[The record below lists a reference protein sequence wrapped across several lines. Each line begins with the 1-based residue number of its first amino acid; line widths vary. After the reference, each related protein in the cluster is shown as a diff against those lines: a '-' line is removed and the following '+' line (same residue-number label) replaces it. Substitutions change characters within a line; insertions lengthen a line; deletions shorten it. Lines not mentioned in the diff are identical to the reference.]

1 MWEDPI
7 VSEIRKVRDEELNLE
22 KIIHQVYADA
32 IGALKLYDATKR
44 SLEARQVSFTYAQE
58 RFDVGV
64 LNSFDFSQIKNQL
77 VRANS
82 DFLTA
87 KYDFIFRVK
96 LLEYYYGIPVENL
109 N

>member
-1 MWEDPI
+1 MLLEKQKT
-7 VSEIRKVRDEELNLE
+7 VLSEEELALE

-32 IGALKLYDATKR
+32 VGALKLYDAAKK
-44 SLEARQVSFTYAQE
+44 SLSAQEESFRYAQE

-64 LNSFDFSQIKNQL
+64 LNSFDYSQIKNRL
-77 VRANS
+77 VKANS
-82 DFLTA
+82 DLLRA

-96 LLEYYYGIPVENL
+96 LLEYYYGLPVENL